1 MIPTTVEDL
10 TPEWCSEALG
20 REVTAVD
27 ASPIGVGVGLVGQLF
42 RLQLSSPAGDST
54 VIAKLAAAGEESRF
68 VATILNMYGREHGFY
83 TELAERAAVS
93 IADCYYCAH
102 DPETQ
107 DTVLLLEDVTARGTA
122 FDQIAGCSLADA
134 EPALRALARFHAGFW
149 DDASLDDHPW
159 LLKLSDDPYPGAV
172 SMAYTGGWARMPE
185 FYPDLMTPA
194 VRKFGDAYNDRIPA
208 LFAKLCD
215 GPLVMSHADWRLD
228 NLFFAP
234 NGDVI
239 AIDWQL
245 IDRSVGVRD
254 VSYLVTQSVNLAD
267 AAECRGALEIY
278 LDALAEHGVNADR
291 EWAREMY
298 RYATAFGF
306 VYPVVAGG
314 SLTVEDPRHLE
325 LCRMLLERCI
335 VAIDALDA
343 WDLPL

>member
-1 MIPTTVEDL
+1 VIPTTVADL
-10 TPEWCSEALG
+10 TPEWCTRALG
-20 REVTAVD
+20 HEITAVD

-42 RLQLSSPAGDST
+42 RLQLSSPAGDRT

-83 TELAERAAVS
+83 TEIAQRAAVAT
-93 IADCYYCAH
+93 ADCYYCAH
-102 DPETQ
+102 DPDTQ
-107 DTVLLLEDVTARGTA
+107 DTVLLLEDVSAHGTA
-122 FDQIAGCSLADA
+122 FDQIAGCTLADA

-149 DDASLDDHPW
+149 DDASLDEHAW
-159 LLKLSDDPYPGAV
+159 LLKLCDDPYPGAV

-185 FYPDLMTPA
+185 FYPDLMTDA

-208 LFAKLCD
+208 MFAKMCD
-215 GPLVMSHADWRLD
+215 GPLVLSHADWRLD
-228 NLFFAP
+228 NLFFTP
-234 NGDVI
+234 QRDVI

-245 IDRSVGVRD
+245 IDRSIGVRD

-267 AAECRGALEIY
+267 RSECTAALEIY
-278 LDALAEHGVNADR
+278 LDALVEHGVDVDR

-335 VAIDALDA
+335 SAIDALDA

>member
-1 MIPTTVEDL
+1 MIPTCVGDL
-10 TPEWCSEALG
+10 TPEWCTEALG
-20 REVTAVD
+20 REITAVD
-27 ASPIGVGVGLVGQLF
+27 AAPIGVGVGLVGQLF
-42 RLQLSSPAGDST
+42 RLHLSSPAGDRT

-83 TELAERAAVS
+83 TEIAERAAVS
-93 IADCYYCAH
+93 APDCYYCAH

-107 DTVLLLEDVTARGTA
+107 DTVLLLEDVSARGTA
-122 FDQIAGCSLADA
+122 FDQISGCSVADA

-149 DDASLDDHPW
+149 DDASLDAHAW
-159 LLKLSDDPYPGAV
+159 LLKLCDDPYPGAV
-172 SMAYTGGWARMPE
+172 SMAYSGGWARMPE
-185 FYPDLMTPA
+185 FYPDLMTPE
-194 VRKFGDAYNDRIPA
+194 VRRFGDAYNDRIPA
-208 LFAKLCD
+208 LFAKLCE

-234 NGDVI
+234 DGDVI

-254 VSYLVTQSVNLAD
+254 VSYLVTQSVNLAN
-267 AAECRGALEIY
+267 ASECRGALEIY
-278 LDALAEHGVNADR
+278 LDALGEHGVDADR
-291 EWAREMY
+291 GWARAMY

-306 VYPVVAGG
+306 VYPVVAAG

-335 VAIDALDA
+335 AAIAALDA